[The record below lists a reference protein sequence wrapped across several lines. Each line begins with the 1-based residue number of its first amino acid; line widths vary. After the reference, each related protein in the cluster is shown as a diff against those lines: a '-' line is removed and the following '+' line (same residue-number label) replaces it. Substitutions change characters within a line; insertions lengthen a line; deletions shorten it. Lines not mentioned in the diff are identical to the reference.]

1 MIRLFVAIPIPEAV
15 RLHLSMICSG
25 ASGAKWV
32 APENY
37 HLSLRFIGEVEYGVA
52 DDIDSALSEISA
64 PSFLLEI
71 SGVGYFGKG
80 DKARILWAGAAPQIH
95 LDQLQAKVE
104 SALVR
109 AGLPVEARRF
119 SPHVTLARLRRP
131 DPVRLD
137 AYVGEHAGF
146 HATPFPVDRFVL
158 YSSFLSRSGA
168 IYVPEADYPL
178 SHV

>member
-1 MIRLFVAIPIPEAV
+1 MIRLFVAIPIPEAI

-25 ASGAKWV
+25 APGAKWV

-37 HLSLRFIGEVEYGVA
+37 HLSLRFIGEVDHGVA
-52 DDIDSALSEISA
+52 DDIDSALSEIQA
-64 PSFLLEI
+64 PSFPLKI

-95 LDQLQAKVE
+95 LDHLQAKVE

-109 AGLPVEARRF
+109 AGLPAEGRRF
-119 SPHVTLARLRRP
+119 FPHVTLARLKRP
-131 DPVRLD
+131 DPARLD
-137 AYVGEHAGF
+137 AYVGDHAGF
-146 HATPFPVDRFVL
+146 QAMPFSVDRFVL
-158 YSSFLSRSGA
+158 YSSFLSQSGA
-168 IYVPEADYPL
+168 IYTPEADYSL